1 MKGGLTELGCV
12 ACEELGALGAGKEGW
27 LQTTPNLILAIT
39 SQSVALANKSL
50 LVILTWNG
58 DEGPKIIIRPALSS
72 EGDITAIEWL
82 AFDQDRTLALGTSQG
97 FLLIYSSNG
106 DLLHKQ
112 MLHPCPIIR
121 LRVRGSSGRPVEAA
135 ASDELCIVFP
145 AAILRIDASDLQS
158 LLKRCLEEKAYNAR
172 FPISAKKD
180 TQGLEDVYGKLK
192 YQLWNVSKCG
202 PCSDAAIT
210 GIMVPPLMEDQ
221 SRQQYY
227 CAITVGANAA
237 FAAFRL
243 SEDKNKS
250 LVGAILSKVMPATV
264 STITSFA
271 KMFWW
276 SDQTDSRPA
285 EVKPQTFA
293 RASLLTCL
301 KDEQRKGERL
311 SLSPGGCLAAVTDSL
326 GRILLIDTQ
335 ALVVVKLWK
344 GYRDASCFFL
354 EVPLNGG
361 TPSVDGIG
369 YGKSK
374 HDFCLCLA
382 IHAPRKGVVE
392 VWKMRTGGCIMAQK
406 CAKGCQLLQPSCK
419 LTSLLSHTYDYD
431 PAQVYL
437 LNGDSGQIAIL
448 NPIIPPS

>member
-158 LLKRCLEEKAYNAR
+158 LLKRCLEEKAYNAC

>member
-1 MKGGLTELGCV
+1 MQGGLTELGCV
-12 ACEELGALGAGKEGW
+12 ACEELGELGAGKEGW

-39 SQSVALANKSL
+39 SHSLALANKSL

-58 DEGPKIIIRPALSS
+58 DGGPKFIIRPALSS
-72 EGDITAIEWL
+72 EGNITAIEWL

-112 MLHPCPIIR
+112 MLHPCPITR
-121 LRVRGSSGRPVEAA
+121 LRVRGSSSGSVENA
-135 ASDELCIVFP
+135 ASDELCVVFP

-158 LLKRCLEEKAYNAR
+158 LLKRCLEERSYDAR

-180 TQGLEDVYGKLK
+180 TQGLDDVYGKLK

-210 GIMVPPLMEDQ
+210 GIMAPPLMEDQ

-227 CAITVGANAA
+227 CAITVGSNAT

-264 STITSFA
+264 STISSLA
-271 KMFWW
+271 KMFWRNDK
-276 SDQTDSRPA
+276 SEARPA
-285 EVKPQTFA
+285 EVKPQAFA

-301 KDEQRKGERL
+301 KDDPRKGERL
-311 SLSPGGCLAAVTDSL
+311 SLSPSGCLAAVTDSL

-335 ALVVVKLWK
+335 ALVVVRLWK

-354 EVPLNGG
+354 EVPLNGEM
-361 TPSVDGIG
+361 PSVDGIG

-382 IHAPRKGVVE
+382 IHAPRRGVVE
-392 VWKMRTGGCIMAQK
+392 VWKMRTGPRIMMLK
-406 CAKGCQLLQPSCK
+406 CAKGCQLLQSSCK
-419 LTSLLSHTYDYD
+419 FTSLSSDTYDYI

>member
-27 LQTTPNLILAIT
+27 LQINPNLILAIT

-210 GIMVPPLMEDQ
+210 GIMAPPLMEDQ

-285 EVKPQTFA
+285 EVKPQAFA